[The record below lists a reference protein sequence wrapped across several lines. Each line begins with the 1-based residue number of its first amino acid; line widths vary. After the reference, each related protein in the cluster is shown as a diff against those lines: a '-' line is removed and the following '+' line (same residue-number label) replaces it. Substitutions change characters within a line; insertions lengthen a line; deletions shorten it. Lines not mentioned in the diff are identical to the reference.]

1 MKKILLAF
9 DGTNFSQGAFEF
21 VRRLNELQ
29 PVLVTAAFMPQVD
42 YANLWSYSV
51 GVAGG
56 MVIPLVEDD
65 DTTLVQKN
73 ISHFEELCQEN
84 NIKFRVHKNF
94 YGFAMAELRKETR
107 FADLL
112 LLGGEMFY
120 NNMGIEM
127 NDYMRET
134 LKMAECPI
142 LIVPEHYDFPQ
153 STLLTYDG
161 TESAVYAIKQFA
173 YLFPEL
179 TSAPSL
185 LVYSNTG
192 DELMP
197 DKENMEELVSQHFP
211 NIDFFNL
218 KISHSKFF
226 DDWISEK
233 KSAIAVFGAFG
244 RSALSQMFHKSF
256 ASDIIQHLK
265 LPVFIAH
272 K

>member
-9 DGTNFSQGAFEF
+9 DGTNFSEGAFEF
-21 VRRLNELQ
+21 ARQLNEMKH
-29 PVLVTAAFMPQVD
+29 VLVTAAFMPQVD

-56 MVIPLVEDD
+56 MVIPLLEDE
-65 DTTLVQKN
+65 DTSSIEKN
-73 ISHFEELCQEN
+73 ISHFEELCKLHN
-84 NIKFRVHKNF
+84 MKYRIHKNF

-107 FADLL
+107 FSDLL

-153 STLLTYDG
+153 STILTYDG
-161 TESAVYAIKQFA
+161 TESSVYAIKQFA

-179 TSAPSL
+179 SSEPSL
-185 LVYSNTG
+185 LVYSNPG
-192 DELMP
+192 DDPMP
-197 DKENMEELVSQHFP
+197 DKENMEELVSQHYTNNEFYK
-211 NIDFFNL
+211 L
-218 KISHSKFF
+218 KVNSKKYF
-226 DDWISEK
+226 DDWVNEK
-233 KSAIAVFGAFG
+233 KGAMVVFGAFG

-256 ASDIIQHLK
+256 ASDVIQTLK

>member
-9 DGTNFSQGAFEF
+9 DGTNFSEGAFEF
-21 VRRLNELQ
+21 ARRMNEMH
-29 PVLVTAAFMPQVD
+29 PVLITAAFMPQVD

-56 MVIPLVEDD
+56 MLIPLLENEDSS
-65 DTTLVQKN
+65 LVKKN
-73 ISHFEELCQEN
+73 ISYFERLCREN
-84 NIKFRVHKNF
+84 NIKYRVHRNF

-112 LLGGEMFY
+112 IIGGEIFY

-134 LKMAECPI
+134 LKMSECPI
-142 LIVPEHYDFPQ
+142 VIVPEHFDFPQ
-153 STLLTYDG
+153 SIILTYDG

-173 YLFPEL
+173 CLFPEL
-179 TSAPSL
+179 CSTPSV

-192 DELMP
+192 DEPLP
-197 DKENMEELVSQHFP
+197 DKENMEELIGQHYP
-211 NIDFFNL
+211 KIEYYRL
-218 KISHSKFF
+218 KAAPRKYF
-226 DDWISEK
+226 DEWINEK
-233 KSAIAVFGAFG
+233 KGAIVIFGAFG
-244 RSALSQMFHKSF
+244 RSALSQMLHKSF
-256 ASDIIQHLK
+256 ASDVIQTLK

>member
-56 MVIPLVEDD
+56 MVIPLVEDE

-153 STLLTYDG
+153 STILTYDG
-161 TESAVYAIKQFA
+161 TGSAVYAIKQFA

-179 TSAPSL
+179 ASSPSL
-185 LVYSNTG
+185 LVYSNSSNEPLP
-192 DELMP
+192 DE
-197 DKENMEELVSQHFP
+197 ENMEELVNQHYA
-211 NIDFFNL
+211 NIEFYKLKVESGKYFN
-218 KISHSKFF
+218 
-226 DDWISEK
+226 DWVSDRNG
-233 KSAIAVFGAFG
+233 AIVVFGAFG
-244 RSALSQMFHKSF
+244 RSALSQIFHKSF
-256 ASDIIQHLK
+256 ASEVMQTLK

>member
-1 MKKILLAF
+1 
-9 DGTNFSQGAFEF
+9 
-21 VRRLNELQ
+21 
-29 PVLVTAAFMPQVD
+29 
-42 YANLWSYSV
+42 
-51 GVAGG
+51 
-56 MVIPLVEDD
+56 
-65 DTTLVQKN
+65 
-73 ISHFEELCQEN
+73 
-84 NIKFRVHKNF
+84 
-94 YGFAMAELRKETR
+94 
-107 FADLL
+107 LL
-112 LLGGEMFY
+112 LLGGEVFY
-120 NNMGIEM
+120 NTMGIEM

-185 LVYSNTG
+185 LVYSNSG

-197 DKENMEELVSQHFP
+197 DKENMEELVNQHFP
-211 NIDFFNL
+211 NIEFFKL
-218 KISHSKFF
+218 KVAHRKFF

-233 KSAIAVFGAFG
+233 KGALAVFGAFG

-256 ASDIIQHLK
+256 ASDIIQTLK